1 MVCFIP
7 CVYLTLRVKQVGPS
21 IEELKKLKLKECPV
35 CGKKGS
41 GPYWKPVYNKV
52 HKLYR
57 YPFFAHYA
65 GTRGKTR
72 VIRWCY
78 IGKQRLIEVYR
89 KEGREAHRA
98 S

>member
-1 MVCFIP
+1 MKKAGLP
-7 CVYLTLRVKQVGPS
+7 PG
-21 IEELKKLKLKECPV
+21 ELEKLKLKECPI

-72 VIRWCY
+72 LIRWCY
-78 IGKQRLIEVYR
+78 IGKQRLIEVYQ
-89 KEGREAHRA
+89 KEHIEPKEP